1 MTDNTT
7 PKKNEAIPP
16 HLNPTTYPQTK
27 THPTKNIHLT
37 LTYTPLS
44 PTTPFTQIS
53 SPRAGAN
60 LLFLGTTR
68 DTFNDRPVSQLSY
81 TSYPPLAFKT
91 LMRIAE
97 EAVETHQLEGV
108 SVAHRLGEVPIGE
121 VSIVVGVSAGH
132 RGPAFEGGE
141 QVLERCK
148 EGLEV
153 WKKEV
158 FGDESGEG
166 VWRANS
172 EWDREGRRR

>member
-1 MTDNTT
+1 MSD
-7 PKKNEAIPP
+7 EPP
-16 HLNPTTYPQTK
+16 PAHLNPQTYPRTQ

-44 PTTPFTQIS
+44 PTDAYLKQIRTPK
-53 SPRAGAN
+53 AGAN

-68 DTFNDRPVSQLSY
+68 DSFDDRPVTTLSY
-81 TSYPPLAFKT
+81 TAYPPLAFKT

-97 EAVETHQLEGV
+97 DAVGEFGLAGV
-108 SVAHRLGEVPIGE
+108 CVAHRLGEVPVGE
-121 VSIVVGVSAGH
+121 TSIVVGVSAGH